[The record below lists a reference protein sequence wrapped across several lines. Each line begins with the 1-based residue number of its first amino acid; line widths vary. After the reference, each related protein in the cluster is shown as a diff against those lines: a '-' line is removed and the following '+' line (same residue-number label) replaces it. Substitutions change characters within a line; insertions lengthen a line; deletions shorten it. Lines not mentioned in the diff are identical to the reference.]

1 MIHSIQNT
9 KTDNLEEVL
18 ERGSKYL
25 KFMINK
31 KLPNCFSITNK
42 SKYEFLNVYIDL
54 IMKSHKFDSDVK
66 QTMDVRYRKVQSEQ
80 VSPRTLIHENDS
92 IPSIMNDG
100 QASKFYMSKISKQE
114 WDDPNRFAPIIN
126 HF

>member
-1 MIHSIQNT
+1 
-9 KTDNLEEVL
+9 
-18 ERGSKYL
+18 
-25 KFMINK
+25 MINK